1 MSCPVRGAGARSEAL
16 GDAPATL
23 TLQYVPVVRQLKA
36 YLNRCGLPEEIL
48 FPPPYLAAHHNE
60 LADKELWDGLFG
72 AQHDEKDIYRTTG
85 PTGIQDWGD
94 GEAQQVLQELS
105 SSVQA
110 MDTALKSLR
119 LLPPSLTTPAT
130 EYALAMR
137 VMKVERALLLEYLER
152 TSKRVAT
159 IESRTSKL
167 RSRQAK
173 LPAGSTAQHAGG

>member
-1 MSCPVRGAGARSEAL
+1 M
-16 GDAPATL
+16 
-23 TLQYVPVVRQLKA
+23 
-36 YLNRCGLPEEIL
+36 
-48 FPPPYLAAHHNE
+48 
-60 LADKELWDGLFG
+60 
-72 AQHDEKDIYRTTG
+72 
-85 PTGIQDWGD
+85 
-94 GEAQQVLQELS
+94 LQELS